1 MADLK
6 LDNSFKSAARMQSG
20 WLFAVAALSI
30 ASFFLLFI
38 NKEIIVWTIL
48 IISWLGIS
56 ITGQI
61 LQVKSKP
68 CSSTSL
74 NIVYSNLVGLV
85 TGVLISLAVFIT
97 LLLILIKI

>member
-1 MADLK
+1 
-6 LDNSFKSAARMQSG
+6 MQSA
-20 WLFAVAALSI
+20 WLFTAAALSI

-48 IISWLGIS
+48 VVAWLAVS

-61 LQVKSKP
+61 LQVKSRP
-68 CSSTSL
+68 CQSTLLSE
-74 NIVYSNLVGLV
+74 IFIHLVGLV
-85 TGVLISLAVFIT
+85 TGVLICIAFFLT